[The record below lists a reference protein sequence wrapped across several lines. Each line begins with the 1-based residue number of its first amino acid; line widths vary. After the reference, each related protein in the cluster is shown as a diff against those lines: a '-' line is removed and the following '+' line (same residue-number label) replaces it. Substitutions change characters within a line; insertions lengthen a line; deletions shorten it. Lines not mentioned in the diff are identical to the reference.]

1 MSAGAL
7 VRKEG
12 QKGLQRTGKV
22 AGGALAVA
30 QALKSGLLDHLGV
43 GAALAIEVGEG
54 AVGLGDRLGETLELR
69 SMRQLRTCE

>member
-1 MSAGAL
+1 M
-7 VRKEG
+7 
-12 QKGLQRTGKV
+12 
-22 AGGALAVA
+22 A
-30 QALKSGLLDHLGV
+30 QALKSGNLDHLGV